1 MTKLRAPATFED
13 AVTRIAGA
21 IGWTACAEVVGKVE
35 KVVRNWSDPDMD
47 RRPSIEEAVAL
58 DAAYLAAV
66 GGEPPLLAVYQLM
79 LARRAAPSPDTAA
92 LARAVSETLRESG
105 EAGAASVA
113 AMSPD
118 ADAGTIALAV
128 RELDEGIDSSTR
140 LRALLASRLPGG
152 GLTAIDGGKS

>member
-1 MTKLRAPATFED
+1 MTKARKPATIHDAIIRVIDRIGWDGAAD
-13 AVTRIAGA
+13 AV
-21 IGWTACAEVVGKVE
+21 GKDP
-35 KVVRNWSDPDMD
+35 KVVRNWSDEDTGRCPRLD
-47 RRPSIEEAVAL
+47 EAIAL
-58 DAAYLAAV
+58 DAAFLSAG
-66 GGEPPLLAVYQLM
+66 GGEPPLLAVYQLL
-79 LARRAAPSPDTAA
+79 LARQSSPSPDSVA

-118 ADAGTIALAV
+118 ADVGTIAMAV

-152 GLTAIDGGKS
+152 GLTAIDGGKA